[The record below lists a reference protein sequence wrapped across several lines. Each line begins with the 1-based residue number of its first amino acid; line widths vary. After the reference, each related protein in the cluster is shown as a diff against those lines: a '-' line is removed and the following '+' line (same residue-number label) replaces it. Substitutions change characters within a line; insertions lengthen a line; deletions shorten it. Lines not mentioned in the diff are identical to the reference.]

1 MNVGALHHLAVKA
14 WDVETLAGFYGEAL
28 GMEFERKFEDSFG
41 LRSVWL
47 RFGASRLMIER
58 SEEGGVTNRFFD
70 SDPTGLHIFVFSM
83 DASQREAWRE
93 RLESHDCPVVQE
105 TEHTLYF
112 QDPESNRFGLSSW
125 PVEPISND

>member
-1 MNVGALHHLAVKA
+1 MKIGALHHFAIKA
-14 WDVETLAGFYGEAL
+14 WDVETLAKFYRETL
-28 GMEFERKFEDSFG
+28 GLEFERDFNDAYG

-47 RFGASRLMIER
+47 RFGGSRLMIER

-70 SDPTGLHIFVFSM
+70 SDPTGIHIVVFGIEAK
-83 DASQREAWRE
+83 DREPWRE
-93 RLESHDCPVVQE
+93 KLEAQGCPAMHE

-125 PVEPISND
+125 PS

>member
-1 MNVGALHHLAVKA
+1 MKLTALHHLAIKA
-14 WDVETLAGFYGEAL
+14 WDVEVLAKFYQEVL
-28 GMEFERKFEDSFG
+28 GLEFERKFDDAYG

-47 RFGASRLMIER
+47 RFGDSRLMIER

-70 SDPTGLHIFVFSM
+70 ADPTGLHMLVFAI
-83 DASQREAWRE
+83 DAADRQGWRE
-93 RLESHDCPVVQE
+93 KLEARDCHAVSE

-125 PVEPISND
+125 PT